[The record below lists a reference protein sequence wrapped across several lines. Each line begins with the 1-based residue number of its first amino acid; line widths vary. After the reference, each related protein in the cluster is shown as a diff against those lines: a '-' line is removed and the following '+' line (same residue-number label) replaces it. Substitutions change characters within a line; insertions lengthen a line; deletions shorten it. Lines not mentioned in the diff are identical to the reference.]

1 MWKIR
6 KNRKHKNSLMNQI
19 NLSFLL
25 IVAIAVVSFMLVSI
39 NRSSRTIE
47 DISVNYTRQLIHM
60 VNENINSYIENM
72 DNISQIVTKNSDVRN
87 YLSDSSIESG
97 YAQKVEEQ
105 FLTLKETR
113 KDIYNIGILG
123 KNESYLI
130 NTRYTEVNPNVF
142 WGQLAWYRAASRGD
156 EVITSS
162 HVQNL
167 VYDEYP
173 WVVTLGKS
181 ITNPVDGKIIGVFF
195 IDLNYRSIS
204 DLAEDVDL
212 GQKGY
217 VYIVDDG
224 GNIVYHPKQQL
235 IYSGLWSEEIN
246 AVLESE
252 NGSDDGNDWNTWE
265 SNGKLYSTTKSDLTG
280 WTVVGVTDMAEMLA
294 QRRELVN
301 LYYLIAVCLI
311 GFAMMLAIVL
321 TDRITLP
328 LRNLQRSMQV
338 VKDGQFQVDIIENSE
353 YEQNEQNEIG
363 DLINSFRI
371 MVKEIEEL
379 IARNTKE
386 QEEKRKNELNALQAQ
401 IKPHFLY
408 NTLDSIIWMAE
419 GGNTKDTVLM
429 TSALAKLFRKSISN
443 NKELV
448 TLAEEMEYTKSY
460 LTIQKMRYHGQLQY
474 TIDVDPAIADIEII
488 KLIVQPLVENAIYHG
503 IKYKKGIGTIEI
515 KAEYKNKG
523 ILIQIRDDGAGMTQE
538 KLKHILDE
546 QTDKEESVGV
556 LNVHRRIRLYYGQDY
571 GLSFESEIDIGT
583 TAYIYL
589 PDKTGE
595 NHEEHEEHE

>member
-130 NTRYTEVNPNVF
+130 NTRYTEINPNVF

-538 KLKHILDE
+538 KLEHILDE

-571 GLSFESEIDIGT
+571 GLSFESEIGVGT

>member
-130 NTRYTEVNPNVF
+130 NTRYTEINPNVF

-583 TAYIYL
+583 AAYIYL

-595 NHEEHEEHE
+595 NHEEHE

>member
-130 NTRYTEVNPNVF
+130 NTRYTEINPNVF